1 MLIYYFANLQK
12 LYIFSKIEETYVA
25 KVIKIVAATCALNLP
40 LYDMLKGMY
49 FFLGLFFFL
58 QYTHLGTEILFY
70 QSLKLYKKWF
80 SEMCTINAYNNP
92 KVNIIEKPF

>member
-49 FFLGLFFFL
+49 YFLGLFFS
-58 QYTHLGTEILFY
+58 YNILTWGRRFCSISHWNY
-70 QSLKLYKKWF
+70 IKNGFQK
-80 SEMCTINAYNNP
+80 C
-92 KVNIIEKPF
+92 VQ

>member
-25 KVIKIVAATCALNLP
+25 KAIKIVAATCALNLP

-49 FFLGLFFFL
+49 YFLGLFF
-58 QYTHLGTEILFY
+58 
-70 QSLKLYKKWF
+70 S
-80 SEMCTINAYNNP
+80 
-92 KVNIIEKPF
+92 